1 MIIRI
6 FSYPDPGSN
15 RMEVDPL
22 VFETNASTN
31 SAIWA
36 FALSKFVSHLRCKGR
51 HYFLNLQTF
60 SSFFHFISS

>member
-1 MIIRI
+1 MLSS
-6 FSYPDPGSN
+6 FSCTQTRDRTG
-15 RMEVDPL
+15 MEVNPL

-51 HYFLNLQTF
+51 HYF
-60 SSFFHFISS
+60 